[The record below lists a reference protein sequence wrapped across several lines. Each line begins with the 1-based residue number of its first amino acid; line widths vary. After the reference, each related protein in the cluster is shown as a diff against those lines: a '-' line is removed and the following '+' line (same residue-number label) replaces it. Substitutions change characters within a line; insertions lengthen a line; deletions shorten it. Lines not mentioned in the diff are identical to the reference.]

1 MKTPKNASGAVNR
14 WAFVAVSKR
23 PAHVAHLWTEAL
35 GSGWLRPACGRFPG
49 DYFDDR
55 NLDRATGEFRKCR
68 DCIQHEV
75 QRG

>member
-1 MKTPKNASGAVNR
+1 MKTLKNASDVVNH

-23 PAHVAHLWTEAL
+23 PAHVAHLWVDAL

-68 DCIQHEV
+68 DCIPLEV